1 MKTKI
6 IRLCVL
12 IYLGKI
18 TSLKQTMN
26 MCEYMQKVVYMLH
39 VLHTHPPQTIANVQQ
54 NRDMMTYFDLLSF
67 LKNLQQW

>member
-1 MKTKI
+1 
-6 IRLCVL
+6 
-12 IYLGKI
+12 
-18 TSLKQTMN
+18 